1 MAEKE
6 ELDPRLKTALNLDG
20 SPEAIKRFYADWA
33 ETYDKQ
39 TAEWNYAAPS
49 HAVAFLQQLDGD
61 ERVAMNALDPGIRIM
76 DAGCGTGSL
85 ARLLS
90 AAGYRKIDGFDL
102 SEDMVEIAR
111 RTGLYGEIEGGVDI
125 NEPVREEWRKSYD
138 CTICV
143 GVFTPGH
150 VPPESLTHLIDLTR
164 SGGVII
170 VSTRVAYYESENY
183 QAAADSFESTGQIR
197 LLSSMRNATYTDDER
212 AHYWVY
218 LVR

>member
-102 SEDMVEIAR
+102 SEDMVETAFTSFVRADPSRARATGGAGLGLAIAEGMVR
-111 RTGLYGEIEGGVDI
+111 AHGGEIWAEAGPGG
-125 NEPVREEWRKSYD
+125 
-138 CTICV
+138 
-143 GVFTPGH
+143 
-150 VPPESLTHLIDLTR
+150 
-164 SGGVII
+164 
-170 VSTRVAYYESENY
+170 RVAFRLPSL
-183 QAAADSFESTGQIR
+183 AASR
-197 LLSSMRNATYTDDER
+197 K
-212 AHYWVY
+212 
-218 LVR
+218 